1 MIAAERAFIQDRRTR
16 ALSLKRQ
23 GLSAQDAGMQL
34 SAEFKMKYA
43 DWRSMNVGGFVQRIY
58 DER

>member
-1 MIAAERAFIQDRRTR
+1 
-16 ALSLKRQ
+16 
-23 GLSAQDAGMQL
+23 MQL

-43 DWRSMNVGGFVQRIY
+43 DWPTMNVGGFVQRIY